1 MRLVLSK
8 WEEMELA
15 ELIVDTNG
23 NGRVSLP
30 INDGA
35 CDDEICIVCSFRLS
49 IFYSQPEINTGW
61 RNVDSYALTID
72 EIYLDVNG
80 ITVDIEVEYD
90 AGRIDTYVSQRLNQI

>member
-15 ELIVDTNG
+15 ELIVNAKG
-23 NGRVSLP
+23 NGQVFLP
-30 INDGA
+30 IDDVSR
-35 CDDEICIVCSFRLS
+35 DDEICIVCSYRFFK
-49 IFYSQPEINTGW
+49 FYGQPEDNTGC
-61 RNVDSYALTID
+61 RHVDTYALTID

-90 AGRIDTYVSQRLNQI
+90 AGRIDTYVSQILNQR

>member
-23 NGRVSLP
+23 SGQVSLP

-35 CDDEICIVCSFRLS
+35 CDDEIRIVCDYRLS
-49 IFYSQPEINTGW
+49 VFYENPEDSTGW
-61 RNVDSYALTID
+61 RHVDTYALTID

-90 AGRIDTYVSQRLNQI
+90 AGRIDTYVSQILNQR

>member
-15 ELIVDTNG
+15 ELIVNAKG
-23 NGRVSLP
+23 NGQVFLP
-30 INDGA
+30 IDDVSR
-35 CDDEICIVCSFRLS
+35 DDEICIVCSYRFS
-49 IFYSQPEINTGW
+49 NSMGSQRIIQDA
-61 RNVDSYALTID
+61 VDTYALTID

-90 AGRIDTYVSQRLNQI
+90 AGRIDTYVSQILNQR